1 MCLSWPGKAFQ
12 RRWHP
17 GTAEAWVGVSQVK
30 NGLPVKV
37 AVCAKARSNRAGS
50 MSGKRTGAL
59 QDWRVVR
66 GGARKEGRGQITQD
80 QVCTAQKSRPS
91 PEAVGKGRR
100 TLHPCGGRTE
110 DSPVWRLSPGPGAS
124 ASCPAAAT
132 AAYKG
137 SSVPNK
143 VQISD
148 PDVLFCRT
156 SRML

>member
-1 MCLSWPGKAFQ
+1 MK
-12 RRWHP
+12 
-17 GTAEAWVGVSQVK
+17 K
-30 NGLPVKV
+30 GLPVKV

-110 DSPVWRLSPGPGAS
+110 DSPVWRLSPEPGAS

-132 AAYKG
+132 ASYKG
-137 SSVPNK
+137 SSMPNK

>member
-1 MCLSWPGKAFQ
+1 M
-12 RRWHP
+12 
-17 GTAEAWVGVSQVK
+17 K

-110 DSPVWRLSPGPGAS
+110 DSPVWRLSPRPGAS
-124 ASCPAAAT
+124 ASCPQQPQQPTKAPACQT
-132 AAYKG
+132 KCRFQTQMFYSVELPECYKNHQG
-137 SSVPNK
+137 S
-143 VQISD
+143 
-148 PDVLFCRT
+148 
-156 SRML
+156 